1 VKYYYGRDP
10 RDEWRWQLQTENQKI
25 VAISPKGYNHE
36 RDCVA
41 AIERV
46 KSSQDA
52 AVVKIERILT

>member
-1 VKYYYGRDP
+1 MKYYYGRDP